1 MSPSLKWL
9 CFRDSAWRWFSSSI
23 NLTTSTLSIHHPQ
36 PTLRWH
42 TIRGCVQGTD
52 WLIHV
57 SMAWG
62 QMRRNLRRKIQ
73 KENNFLLLGVH
84 ILVIDWLNL
93 EKSEEKAIK
102 MVYVGV
108 YGGYGPVF
116 WSHKIY
122 LCEQQIELQVARTWE
137 LDQSTLWTNNSK

>member
-1 MSPSLKWL
+1 
-9 CFRDSAWRWFSSSI
+9 
-23 NLTTSTLSIHHPQ
+23 
-36 PTLRWH
+36 
-42 TIRGCVQGTD
+42 
-52 WLIHV
+52 
-57 SMAWG
+57 
-62 QMRRNLRRKIQ
+62 MRRNLRRKIQ

-116 WSHKIY
+116 
-122 LCEQQIELQVARTWE
+122 
-137 LDQSTLWTNNSK
+137 